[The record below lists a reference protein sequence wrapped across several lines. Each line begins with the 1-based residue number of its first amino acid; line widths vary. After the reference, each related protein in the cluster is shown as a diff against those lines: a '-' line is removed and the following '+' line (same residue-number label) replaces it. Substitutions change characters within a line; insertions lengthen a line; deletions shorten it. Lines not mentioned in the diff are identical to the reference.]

1 MANWVRAPPLEP
13 TVVKY
18 IPLTLLISAVTTLIL
33 AAPRLA
39 PKPEFVSHDGAGGNV
54 ATEYDGAL
62 LDKNFAGQVRRA
74 VDVELVVNFAVR
86 GPAGDKYTVELW
98 VEANGTGEKARLI
111 SRQEVTLRAPEG
123 AKGRFSPR
131 CLDRIKDRKRPPDD
145 FLQQPYIG
153 SGWSYRLLLK
163 RGKDVVADTGSHY
176 AHYTWRKIE

>member
-1 MANWVRAPPLEP
+1 LEIPVFKYVPL
-13 TVVKY
+13 
-18 IPLTLLISAVTTLIL
+18 LTLGLVTSFVA
-33 AAPRLA
+33 AAPRLS
-39 PKPEFVSHDGAGGNV
+39 PRHEFVSHDGAGGNV

-62 LDKNFAGQVRRA
+62 LDKKFAGQVRRA

-86 GPAGDKYTVELW
+86 GPAGDNYTVELW

-111 SRQEVTLRAPEG
+111 SQQEVTLRAPEG
-123 AKGRFSPR
+123 AKEGQAKGRFSPR
-131 CLDRIKDRKRPPDD
+131 CLDRIKDRKRSPDD